1 MILKYLFAF
10 ASSWSMGGHLW
21 PRIIC
26 SFQNLM
32 KKRISHLFRLIAWVA
47 LLGAVAYYW
56 IAKHDGLIPVLLG
69 YGISLAVTV
78 WSWKTE

>member
-1 MILKYLFAF
+1 MILGYILAF
-10 ASSWSMGGHLW
+10 GVSWRLSSLIL
-21 PRIIC
+21 PLIIC

-32 KKRISHLFRLIAWVA
+32 KKRISYLFRLIAWAA
-47 LLGAVAYYW
+47 LLGGMAYIL
-56 IAKHDGLIPVLLG
+56 IAKYDGLIPVLLG